1 MVRGGI
7 GQLYVD
13 TPQESLIF
21 VAFFFFDQRNKQ
33 FHTTQLPVAVVHLT
47 LPPVELELASL
58 MLLPLV

>member
-21 VAFFFFDQRNKQ
+21 VAFFFDQRNKQ

-58 MLLPLV
+58 TLLPLV